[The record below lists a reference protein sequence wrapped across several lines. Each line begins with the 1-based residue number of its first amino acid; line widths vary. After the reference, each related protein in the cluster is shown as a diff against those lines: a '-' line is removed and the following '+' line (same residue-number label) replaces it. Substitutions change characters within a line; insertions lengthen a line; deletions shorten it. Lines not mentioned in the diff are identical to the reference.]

1 MKIDLMMTAEAKN
14 KLVTIPYTGTQGL
27 YASVLPDAGA
37 TFHIM
42 EIAKELGTDTLRDK
56 LHVTVIYSKKAIP
69 DPFKEVVTNYY
80 EGYITHV
87 DSWVGHNGKTCVVLK
102 LASMELIQQFAA
114 FQKAGAEH
122 TFIPYSPHFT
132 LSSDFEVDDAL
143 KEKMKV
149 INARLAADPVRIKM
163 IDLTISDLDD
173 D

>member
-1 MKIDLMMTAEAKN
+1 MLINLNMIAEAKN

-37 TFHIM
+37 AFHIM
-42 EIAKELGTDTLRDK
+42 EIAKELGTDTDRDK
-56 LHVTVIYSKKAIP
+56 LHATVIYSKKAIP
-69 DPFKEVVTNYY
+69 DPFKEIVTNYY

-102 LASMELIQQFAA
+102 IASMELIQQFAA

-132 LSSDFEVDDAL
+132 LSSDFDVTEEV
-143 KEKMKV
+143 KEKMQE
-149 INARLAADPVRIKM
+149 INRKLASDPVRIKM